1 MTRSPA
7 IAAEV
12 QKWRGFY
19 PWSLFTVNQL
29 CKVLVIHAVAKRKDA
44 KLPLVPRKV
53 HVDEVRARIK
63 SMEKHD

>member
-1 MTRSPA
+1 MKRSPA

-29 CKVLVIHAVAKRKDA
+29 RKVLVIHAVAKRKDA
-44 KLPLVPRKV
+44 KPLLVPQKV
-53 HVDEVRARIK
+53 HVDEVKARIK
-63 SMEKHD
+63 RMEKND

>member
-29 CKVLVIHAVAKRKDA
+29 RKVLVIHAVAKRKDA
-44 KLPLVPRKV
+44 KPLLVPQKV
-53 HVDEVRARIK
+53 HVDEVKARIK
-63 SMEKHD
+63 RMEKND